1 MNVEWYNVKAFINKE
16 LTACQRQLQ
25 TCPHDEIDLVRGRI
39 QAFNK
44 ILRMEDTEVP
54 DFMKAPNVSSM

>member
-1 MNVEWYNVKAFINKE
+1 MNVEWHSVKQYIRNE
-16 LTACQRQLQ
+16 LTAQQKMLQ